1 MKLIVREHITA
12 VAEPIKKV
20 FNVTIDAVNNFGK
33 IPMSIGIK
41 KGDLIIFRGEGDP
54 IRVPAGTV
62 AGRILVTDPDSE
74 CGWSIVPN
82 SSSSGSSVK
91 LHNTTGVLVKGG
103 TVVKI
108 SGDFDFVKATAADTA
123 MLFVTAEDCAAD
135 TDVVCYGVA
144 NTICSVL
151 CTTDA
156 VAVNDQLHVSST
168 DGLAEAVSENGFA
181 IALSAK
187 AAGSVGVVDA
197 IIVQNGFLP
206 LNGGTISGN
215 LEVTGDI
222 KADSDI
228 KAAGDA
234 DVTGGISAGGN
245 VITAANFR
253 SKNTNCDN
261 TAASIPANQ
270 YNTWGYFDKNDAYYA
285 FLEGIQ
291 RTTGTTEL
299 RIGSRRNI
307 GGSNVDNSIELSVK
321 NDGSKTVSVSDASAW
336 LSALGLVPE
345 HITLSGTNTKCSKFG
360 CVVTVDLFD
369 QMIANWQSSATIGT
383 LPVGWRPKNTIR
395 SYGKTINGIPDFE
408 IQIRPNGVIEFVTMT
423 GEGYP
428 PGTPIYHYMTF
439 VTA

>member
-82 SSSSGSSVK
+82 SSSSGSSVT

-168 DGLAEAVSENGFA
+168 DGLAETVSENGFA

-206 LNGGTISGN
+206 LNGGTISGD
-215 LEVTGDI
+215 LRLASARI
-222 KADSDI
+222 KADSPVIDEDVAPENELYYAPLEWYDKDGNLI
-228 KAAGDA
+228 GHAELGQDVSNQLFIQLGLRRKINGTWTWKQVRFCVDTSGNTSLNLDGGSVPVSSGGTGATTAAAARANLGC
-234 DVTGGISAGGN
+234 GGIAVRPDYIIRNS
-245 VITAANFR
+245 VP
-253 SKNTNCDN
+253 
-261 TAASIPANQ
+261 AAS
-270 YNTWGYFDKNDAYYA
+270 D
-285 FLEGIQ
+285 LE
-291 RTTGTTEL
+291 
-299 RIGSRRNI
+299 
-307 GGSNVDNSIELSVK
+307 
-321 NDGSKTVSVSDASAW
+321 
-336 LSALGLVPE
+336 
-345 HITLSGTNTKCSKFG
+345 
-360 CVVTVDLFD
+360 
-369 QMIANWQSSATIGT
+369 
-383 LPVGWRPKNTIR
+383 
-395 SYGKTINGIPDFE
+395 NG
-408 IQIRPNGVIEFVTMT
+408 QICFVY
-423 GEGYP
+423 E
-428 PGTPIYHYMTF
+428 
-439 VTA
+439 

>member
-82 SSSSGSSVK
+82 SSSSGSSVT

-108 SGDFDFVKATAADTA
+108 YSDYDFVKATAADTT

-151 CTTDA
+151 CSADA

-168 DGLAEAVSENGFA
+168 DGLAETVSDNGFA

-206 LNGGTISGN
+206 LNGGTLSGN
-215 LEVTGDI
+215 L
-222 KADSDI
+222 K
-228 KAAGDA
+228 
-234 DVTGGISAGGN
+234 
-245 VITAANFR
+245 
-253 SKNTNCDN
+253 
-261 TAASIPANQ
+261 
-270 YNTWGYFDKNDAYYA
+270 
-285 FLEGIQ
+285 
-291 RTTGTTEL
+291 
-299 RIGSRRNI
+299 
-307 GGSNVDNSIELSVK
+307 
-321 NDGSKTVSVSDASAW
+321 
-336 LSALGLVPE
+336 
-345 HITLSGTNTKCSKFG
+345 LSGTMIKAMSSIDDDTAPESSIYYAPLTWYDADDNAIGHVEIGQDTNN
-360 CVVTVDLFD
+360 VLFL
-369 QMIANWQSSATIGT
+369 QLG
-383 LPVGWRPKNTIR
+383 IR
-395 SYGKTINGIPDFE
+395 RKINGTWTWKQVRFNVDTSGNTSLNLDGGSVPVASGGTGATTAAAARSNLGCGGIAVRPDYIIRNSVPAASDLE
-408 IQIRPNGVIEFVTMT
+408 NGQICFVY
-423 GEGYP
+423 E
-428 PGTPIYHYMTF
+428 
-439 VTA
+439 